1 MKSFFVVYAPRKQN
15 GTMLK
20 VGITGGIGSGK
31 TTVCKIFEALGIPVY
46 YADERAKRLM
56 VENADLAAG
65 IRQLLGSD
73 AYFEDGSLN
82 RRYIAQQVFSDPDK
96 LAKLNRLVHPA
107 VGRDGEQWHAAQKG
121 VPYTLKEAAILFESN
136 SHLLLD
142 KVITVSA
149 PVEMRIARVI
159 ARDKV
164 DRAAVEARIREQ
176 MPEEERIRRA
186 DFVIYND
193 GTQSLVQQVVDLH
206 RLFSRL
212 D

>member
-1 MKSFFVVYAPRKQN
+1 
-15 GTMLK
+15 MLK
-20 VGITGGIGSGK
+20 IGITGGIGSGK
-31 TTVCKIFEALGIPVY
+31 TTVCKIFETLGIPVY

-56 VENADLAAG
+56 VENTGLVSE
-65 IRQLLGSD
+65 IKRLLGPE

-82 RRYIAQQVFSDPDK
+82 RKYIARIVFNDPDK
-96 LAKLNRLVHPA
+96 LTQLNSLVHPA

-121 VPYTLKEAAILFESN
+121 VPYTLKEAAILFESK

-142 KVITVSA
+142 KVIAVSA

-159 ARDKV
+159 ARDQV
-164 DRAAVEARIREQ
+164 DRTTVEARIREQ

-193 GTQSLVQQVVDLH
+193 GTQSLVRQVVALH
-206 RLFSRL
+206 RRLSRPAVG
-212 D
+212 DGK